1 MIEKI
6 ILFIINSIIVLAINT
21 KSYNVAKKFNFLDYP
36 SKNKIHVLPTPFV
49 GGIIIYLLLF
59 TCFVAN
65 FFSSFDLNI
74 YLFFYISAFFLLGF
88 IDDKFN
94 VNSYYKI
101 LLVILISIILIFL
114 DESFLIHKIFFS
126 ISNTEYYFGK
136 LKIPVTIICILLLY
150 ISMNMSDGINC
161 LLISFTATTLILLN
175 ILVLKRN
182 LGYIDISLFSSLTT
196 LLYFNY
202 KNKIFLGNA
211 GANLL
216 GAYFIYIT
224 ISNNYYSSIDVFE
237 VVSVFL
243 IMGMDMVRLIFLRL
257 FNKLNPFDR
266 DLNHFHH
273 ILSKKFN
280 IEITIVVYL
289 VLSLMPLI
297 LYYLTSISTV
307 VYIPIQILI
316 YSIIIYKLR

>member
-1 MIEKI
+1 MSEKI

-21 KSYNVAKKFNFLDYP
+21 KSYNVAKKFNLLDYP

-59 TCFVAN
+59 TCFVTSVLSN
-65 FFSSFDLNI
+65 FDLNT
-74 YLFFYISAFFLLGF
+74 YLFFYISAFFVLGL

-94 VNSYYKI
+94 LNSYHKI
-101 LLVILISIILIFL
+101 LLVFLISILFIFL
-114 DESFLIHKIFFS
+114 DDSFLIHKIFFS

-150 ISMNMSDGINC
+150 VSMNMSDGINC
-161 LLISFTATTLILLN
+161 LLISFTATLLILIN

-182 LGYIDISLFSSLTT
+182 LGYIDISLLSSLTT

-216 GAYFIYIT
+216 CAYFIYIL
-224 ISNNYYSSIDVFE
+224 INSNYYSSIDVFE
-237 VVSVFL
+237 VISVFL
-243 IMGMDMVRLIFLRL
+243 IMGIDMVRLIFIRL

-280 IEITIVVYL
+280 VEITIVVYL
-289 VLSLMPLI
+289 ILSFMPLI
-297 LYYLTSISTV
+297 LHYLSSISTV

>member
-1 MIEKI
+1 MSEKI

-36 SKNKIHVLPTPFV
+36 SKNKIHALPTPFV
-49 GGIIIYLLLF
+49 GGIITYLLLF

-65 FFSSFDLNI
+65 ILSSFDLNI
-74 YLFFYISAFFLLGF
+74 YLFFYISAFFILVF

-161 LLISFTATTLILLN
+161 LLISFAATTLILLN

-216 GAYFIYIT
+216 GAYLFIYLSAAIT
-224 ISNNYYSSIDVFE
+224 TV
-237 VVSVFL
+237 L
-243 IMGMDMVRLIFLRL
+243 LM
-257 FNKLNPFDR
+257 
-266 DLNHFHH
+266 
-273 ILSKKFN
+273 
-280 IEITIVVYL
+280 YL
-289 VLSLMPLI
+289 
-297 LYYLTSISTV
+297 
-307 VYIPIQILI
+307 
-316 YSIIIYKLR
+316 K